1 MKKIMTRYAPVA
13 ALFACCCLP
22 LTACGTEHPGTQ
34 AAATAG
40 QGSSATDETGDD
52 GQGNLP
58 DTTSDDQG
66 TLPDTTSDDQG
77 TLPDTT
83 SDDQGTLPDTTS
95 DDQGTLPDTTSDD
108 QGTLPDTTSDDQGSL
123 PDTTTDDGSTP
134 TGGPNRWFPM
144 LREFRAYLATSVPKA
159 DAALAAHVTSVRI
172 RVPAGSARSEAV
184 VRVDFGVGEQD
195 EADRTAVVFAH
206 WRSSVYGD
214 HGHVDVLG
222 PAKTT
227 AEKDW

>member
-1 MKKIMTRYAPVA
+1 MKKIMTRYASVA
-13 ALFACCCLP
+13 VLLACCGLP

-40 QGSSATDETGDD
+40 QGSSAMDE
-52 GQGNLP
+52 
-58 DTTSDDQG
+58 TSDDNQEN
-66 TLPDTTSDDQG
+66 
-77 TLPDTT
+77 
-83 SDDQGTLPDTTS
+83 LPDTTS

-123 PDTTTDDGSTP
+123 PDTTTDDGASAP
-134 TGGPNRWFPM
+134 TSGPNRWFPM
-144 LREFRAYLATSVPKA
+144 LREFRAYLASSVPEA

-184 VRVDFGVGEQD
+184 VRVDYGVGEER
-195 EADRTAVVFAH
+195 EADRTAAVFAR

-227 AEKDW
+227 AAKDW